1 MHDDEQTDVLWLAF
15 CTLAGVVIGF
25 LTPFLLLGIIG
36 LFI

>member
-1 MHDDEQTDVLWLAF
+1 MSDDDKIDVAWLAF
-15 CTLAGVVIGF
+15 CTIVGIFVGF